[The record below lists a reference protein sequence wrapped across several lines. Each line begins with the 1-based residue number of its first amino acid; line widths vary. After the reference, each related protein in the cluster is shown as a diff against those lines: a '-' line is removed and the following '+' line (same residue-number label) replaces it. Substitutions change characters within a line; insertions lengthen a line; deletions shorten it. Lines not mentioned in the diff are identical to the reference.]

1 MISRENLRDVVR
13 NFHSLLE
20 TLDEDDLIAFMRIAN
35 HSCPLFVFRRNV
47 FERQSDVLP
56 EMCAF
61 YSMASK
67 PGQMRLPIAL
77 KVGH

>member
-1 MISRENLRDVVR
+1 MYVSHEQVDAPQDVVR

-20 TLDEDDLIAFMRIAN
+20 IFDEDDLIALMRIAN
-35 HSCPLFVFRRNV
+35 HSCPLFVSRRKV
-47 FERQSDVLP
+47 LERQSNVLP

-67 PGQMRLPIAL
+67 RG
-77 KVGH
+77 